1 MITKRLSSL
10 SYNSLLDIGPLRFVT
25 NFEGNPSYTE
35 LEFLGNVYYYL
46 TTPILIGF
54 TSMQT
59 GKSKYAFDYY
69 QTVGGSGI
77 PAGTNINTAE
87 NHIWLRYYYTTRG
100 TEDLSNGII
109 KFGTPD
115 FPLGYYEATFYQM
128 ADDTSTDPADA
139 VKTLQKMIVYLYGDR
154 EGSDIYQEVEY
165 DQYTDNDS
173 NVNNIYQ
180 TNTYITP

>member
-1 MITKRLSSL
+1 MITKRISSL
-10 SYNSLLDIGPLRFVT
+10 SYNSLMDIFPLRFVT
-25 NFEGNPSYTE
+25 NLEGNPTYTSF
-35 LEFLGNVYYYL
+35 EFVGNVFYLL
-46 TTPILIGF
+46 TTPILMGF

-59 GKSKYAFDYY
+59 GKSKYAFDFY
-69 QTVGGSGI
+69 QTNGTGI
-77 PAGTNINTAE
+77 PCGTNINKAE
-87 NHIWLRYYYTTRG
+87 NHIALRYYYTTRG
-100 TEDLSNGII
+100 TEDLSNSLI

-115 FPLGYYEATFYQM
+115 YPLGYYEATFYQM

-139 VKTLQKMIVYLYGDR
+139 VKTLQKMIIYLYGDR